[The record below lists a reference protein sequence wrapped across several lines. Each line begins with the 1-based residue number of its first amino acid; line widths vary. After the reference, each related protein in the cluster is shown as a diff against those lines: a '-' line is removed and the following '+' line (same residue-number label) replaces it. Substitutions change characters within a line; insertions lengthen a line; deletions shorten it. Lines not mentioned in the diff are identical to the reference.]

1 MTLSR
6 LTLTLTALAAVFAL
20 AAPAAA
26 GHEIV
31 LNDGTHIEAGTRPVI
46 ALGRVNFHD
55 LNGRSRSLS
64 ASVVDLDQ
72 TRAALRRNGERPQT
86 VWTAADLEQARGQVR
101 LETARAAG
109 TPADG
114 PPEAKRQGS
123 VRRSSTQAQLEVME
137 TALDRVRAQRRMAKS
152 FEPEAEIL
160 EERKSVIQSEIL
172 RLQTAL
178 EIEAEQIAKKR

>member
-6 LTLTLTALAAVFAL
+6 RTLTLTALAAVLAL

-31 LNDGTHIEAGTRPVI
+31 LNDGTRVAAGSRPVI

-64 ASVVDLDQ
+64 ASVVNLAE
-72 TRAALRRNGERPQT
+72 TRASLRRNGERTQT
-86 VWTAADLEQARGQVR
+86 VWTAADLERARGSIR
-101 LETARAAG
+101 LQTARAAG
-109 TPADG
+109 TPPAR
-114 PPEAKRQGS
+114 PPEPRRQGS
-123 VRRSSTQAQLEVME
+123 VKRSSTQAQIELME
-137 TALDRVRAQRRMAKS
+137 SALDRVRAQRRMVKGYDT
-152 FEPEAEIL
+152 EAGIL
-160 EERKSVIQSEIL
+160 EERKSVIQSELL

-178 EIEAEQIAKKR
+178 EIEAEQAATP